1 MRRIARAV
9 GLGIVLALLLGSTIS
24 VGTAAAGHL
33 GCGDVVTHNVTLDGD
48 IGPCAGT
55 GLIVGTDGIT
65 VDLGGHRVFATTNP
79 GEGAGIL
86 LEGRARVRVTNG
98 VVEHFDAGVAIV
110 GGSGNQ
116 VIELQAIRN
125 IGAGTTDFGDGI
137 AISASADNLVRNNVV
152 RGNGPFS
159 GIGVF
164 GAESMRNV
172 IDRNVVE
179 DNNVQSNARVNQDD
193 GIRLEPFTSENVVT
207 NNRVHG
213 SGLDGIALFRGS
225 SDNRVQRNDVRR
237 NGFHGKMHRQGD
249 GIAVFNQADRNLIQR
264 NQVFDNAANGIF
276 LRGPSFVAGA
286 RNNEIL
292 FNGTGNNGPRPGPGG
307 FRYDLRDGNPDCD
320 DNRWFGNTYL
330 TALPACTT
338 DGPNGRAAPPAR
350 TGVVPPAP
358 GWDEFGGSTSDRPSS
373 P

>member
-1 MRRIARAV
+1 MGRSTRAV
-9 GLGIVLALLLGSTIS
+9 GLGTTLALLFGSTIS
-24 VGTAAAGHL
+24 VGTAAADHVR
-33 GCGDVVTHNVTLDGD
+33 CGDVITQNVTLHGD
-48 IGPCAGT
+48 IGPCTGT
-55 GLIVGTDGIT
+55 GLIVGADGIT
-65 VDLGGHRVFATTNP
+65 VDLGGHRVFATVIP

-86 LEGRARVRVTNG
+86 LEERTGVRVTNG
-98 VVEHFDAGVAIV
+98 VVEHFDAGVAIL

-116 VIELQAIRN
+116 VLALQATSN

-164 GAESMRNV
+164 GAESKRNV

-179 DNNVQSNARVNQDD
+179 DNNVQTNANVNQDD

-225 SDNRVQRNDVRR
+225 TDNRVQRNDVRR
-237 NGFHGKMHRQGD
+237 NGFHGKRHRQGD

-286 RNNEIL
+286 RDNEIL
-292 FNGTGNNGPRPGPGG
+292 FNATGNNGPLPGPGG

-320 DNRWFGNTYL
+320 NNRWFGNTYL
-330 TALPACTT
+330 TAFPACTT

-350 TGVVPPAP
+350 TGLVPPAP
-358 GWDEFGGSTSDRPSS
+358 GFDEFGGSTSGRPS
-373 P
+373 PP